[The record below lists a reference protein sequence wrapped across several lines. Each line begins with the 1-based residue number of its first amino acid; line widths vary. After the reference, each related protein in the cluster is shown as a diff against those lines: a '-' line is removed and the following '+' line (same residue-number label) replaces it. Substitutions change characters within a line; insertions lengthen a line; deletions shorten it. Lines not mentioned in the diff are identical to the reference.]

1 MNFVL
6 YFRSMNIK
14 SLIIILI
21 FFGLQAEARLADF
34 EFKNCDNIHRDS
46 LGDLVLFAYKEDI
59 ANFPL
64 GKDSMSRDNQFRDD
78 KKNKYPQ
85 VGQLKIPFIRSDGSK
100 STGTAFFVKNGSG
113 RRTLRT
119 AAHDFINAKTG
130 KLYGPLDEYDFE
142 LGGHKY
148 GIESI
153 RCGADVAKNLEN
165 LYLDQCEVTLKE
177 DIVDGIDPLELDYD
191 FLKNNRELTAFGD
204 KIRPIL
210 KPFQDQV
217 YALDQEINKL
227 LKELI
232 PLKESIEYLKSEQNS
247 DLLSDL
253 KRERSDIEE
262 EIEKLKDIRKGPLSK
277 IEENFEDANNKFGME
292 LVGFHGYPPNWR
304 GFRSI
309 NQCGYVYDR
318 DGQNEFFAAQCN
330 SSAGMSGSPLIHN
343 GKAVGIVVSAGQPNV
358 DNAVIAPLPVEQL
371 NIVINHDNEKDF
383 L

>member
-6 YFRSMNIK
+6 YFWPMNIK

-148 GIESI
+148 GIESL
-153 RCGADVAKNLEN
+153 RCGRDISRDLEN

-177 DIVDGIDPLELDYD
+177 DIPEGVAPLELDYS
-191 FLKNNRELTAFGD
+191 FLKTKSGKN
-204 KIRPIL
+204 KIY
-210 KPFQDQV
+210 K
-217 YALDQEINKL
+217 Y
-227 LKELI
+227 
-232 PLKESIEYLKSEQNS
+232 
-247 DLLSDL
+247 
-253 KRERSDIEE
+253 
-262 EIEKLKDIRKGPLSK
+262 
-277 IEENFEDANNKFGME
+277 E
-292 LVGFHGYPPNWR
+292 LVGFHGFPPNWR

-318 DGQNEFFAAQCN
+318 DGNNEFFAAQCN

-343 GKAVGIVVSAGQPNV
+343 GKAVGLIVSAGQPNV
-358 DNAVIAPLPVEQL
+358 DNLVIAPLPVEQL